1 MAKASLY
8 FDLENLNGKH
18 DAAEIK
24 RRVNTIPGVIS
35 VSVSRENG
43 RVAVDY
49 DTTGANRDR
58 IRKKLD
64 EMGLPISDEQFE
76 NHIM

>member
-1 MAKASLY
+1 MSKASLY
-8 FDLENLNGKH
+8 FDLENLNGKR

-64 EMGLPISDEQFE
+64 EMGLSISDEQFE

>member
-18 DAAEIK
+18 DTAEIK

-64 EMGLPISDEQFE
+64 EMGLSISDEQFE